1 MIIWIASYPKSGNT
15 WLRSL
20 LSAYLYTKDG
30 EFEFNLLKNIDQ
42 FPSKEYFKEYSKELK
57 HPVDT
62 TKFWISAQKKINL
75 SKKTV
80 LLKTHNALCAID
92 GNNFTNKQ
100 NTLGCIYVV
109 RDPRNIITSIKNHYE
124 FDINE
129 AFNFITNKRN
139 FIFQTSEKNFGDTQF
154 VGSWS
159 EHYKSWN
166 IENYLPVKLIRYE
179 DLFRN
184 TFAILKDL
192 LKFLNSLEP
201 NNFAF
206 NKEKLMK
213 CIETTQFHVLQKQ
226 EIEKGFY
233 ESVKSKK
240 NNKMIKFF
248 NLGEKNQWNKLL
260 DQKTEKKIREIFSDE
275 MKKLGYIV

>member
-1 MIIWIASYPKSGNT
+1 M
-15 WLRSL
+15 
-20 LSAYLYTKDG
+20 
-30 EFEFNLLKNIDQ
+30 
-42 FPSKEYFKEYSKELK
+42 
-57 HPVDT
+57 
-62 TKFWISAQKKINL
+62 
-75 SKKTV
+75 
-80 LLKTHNALCAID
+80 
-92 GNNFTNKQ
+92 
-100 NTLGCIYVV
+100 
-109 RDPRNIITSIKNHYE
+109 
-124 FDINE
+124 
-129 AFNFITNKRN
+129 
-139 FIFQTSEKNFGDTQF
+139 
-154 VGSWS
+154 
-159 EHYKSWN
+159 
-166 IENYLPVKLIRYE
+166 IRYE